1 MGPLGWKRR
10 KARRDAMETNDPRA
24 PVDGACV
31 RPEEWAVGQTVPGT
45 KWEVLGRL
53 GQGGMGLVLAV
64 RKQPA
69 GIDGAMKILL
79 AELITKHDFR
89 ELFLEEAK
97 LLANL
102 RHPHI
107 VEVIDYDVLEGG
119 LPFMV
124 MKRMQ
129 GQTLRGCLRG
139 LRRGGHWLTAR
150 NAWSMTIDLC
160 DGLQHLH
167 SLQPHAVVH
176 RDVKPENIFIDS
188 EEGVPGSLGALKLLD
203 FGLAGAPG
211 QSCKEIIVG
220 TPRYMAPELLRGQA
234 ASPQADQYSAALVL
248 YEMLTGRLPW
258 DVDVRDAIA
267 VAKAHVTI
275 EPTAASRYCR
285 WLPPSVDEAIA
296 RALKK
301 QPSERWPSVS
311 AFAGALGELRDVDD
325 GSADAC
331 PDANTTAPT
340 LATLANALWH
350 GGAEVHDTAPQSP
363 EHPIEGPQLEVC
375 SFPSPGN
382 GVPAGEVD
390 ALLNGLRSQQATLE
404 AITRPYGDWD
414 PAPQRSHTDASER
427 SGAQLEQPFAA
438 PMEAVAAAS
447 DSDSSSMIVGA
458 RRARRH
464 FASAYRSRIALAVA
478 VLATVTALAT
488 ARLVRKPTSLSD
500 ASVSQTLP
508 SWLEKA
514 GPLVSEP
521 PAVASERAAVG
532 SATGG
537 PEESGAL
544 SKPAPA
550 FRIET
555 AAATSSGPSKAKARR
570 GSGSPPRP
578 VSPAAPDDGRD
589 LF

>member
-1 MGPLGWKRR
+1 M
-10 KARRDAMETNDPRA
+10 DTNDPRA

-31 RPEEWAVGQTVPGT
+31 RPEEWVVGQTVPGT
-45 KWEVLGRL
+45 KWVVLGRL
-53 GQGGMGLVLAV
+53 GQGGMGIVLAV

-79 AELITKHDFR
+79 AELIKKHDFR

-107 VEVIDYDVLEGG
+107 VEVIDYDVLESG

-124 MKRMQ
+124 MKRMR

-139 LRRGGHWLTAR
+139 LRRSGHWLTAR

-167 SLQPHAVVH
+167 SLQPHTVVH

-203 FGLAGAPG
+203 FGLAGAAG
-211 QSCKEIIVG
+211 LSCKEIIVG
-220 TPRYMAPELLRGQA
+220 TPRYMAPELLHGQS

-258 DVDVRDAIA
+258 NVDVRDDIA

-275 EPTAASRYCR
+275 EPTPASRYCR
-285 WLPPSVDEAIA
+285 WLPPSVDEAIV

-311 AFAGALGELRDVDD
+311 DFASALGELRDVDD

-350 GGAEVHDTAPQSP
+350 GGTEVHDTAPQSQ
-363 EHPIEGPQLEVC
+363 EHPIEGPSLEVC
-375 SFPSPGN
+375 SFSSPGSEVPSPGN
-382 GVPAGEVD
+382 EVPAGELD
-390 ALLNGLRSQQATLE
+390 ALLNGLRSHAALE

-414 PAPQRSHTDASER
+414 PPPQRSVRDASER
-427 SGAQLEQPFAA
+427 SDALLEQPVAA
-438 PMEAVAAAS
+438 PMEAAAAGS

-458 RRARRH
+458 RRGRRH
-464 FASAYRSRIALAVA
+464 FASAHRSRIALAVA
-478 VLATVTALAT
+478 VLATVTAMAT
-488 ARLVRKPTSLSD
+488 SRLVRKPASQSD

-521 PAVASERAAVG
+521 PAAASERVAAG
-532 SATGG
+532 SATSGT
-537 PEESGAL
+537 EESVAL
-544 SKPAPA
+544 SKSAPA
-550 FRIET
+550 SRIET
-555 AAATSSGPSKAKARR
+555 AAATSSGPNKAKPRR

-578 VSPAAPDDGRD
+578 VGLAPDDGRD